1 MAGSSY
7 QTSQRGVGAARP
19 GAHALPKP
27 PSSSTRAAAWKH
39 PLRVFNI
46 QTPGTSGSPILL
58 SAPVLYSE
66 SESEELQ
73 DEEEQQH
80 SPSEHDSGSVSLSP
94 LAQRG
99 GSRPG
104 GHHVAARLH
113 FQLVYSATG
122 DLPPRACGVKGTQPP
137 QIAFSTFHCAL
148 SAGRTSSLPYLRTI
162 ASPCSRLR

>member
-1 MAGSSY
+1 M
-7 QTSQRGVGAARP
+7 
-19 GAHALPKP
+19 
-27 PSSSTRAAAWKH
+27 
-39 PLRVFNI
+39 FNI

-66 SESEELQ
+66 SESEELE

-104 GHHVAARLH
+104 GAPMWLRG
-113 FQLVYSATG
+113 FTSSSYSATG

-148 SAGRTSSLPYLRTI
+148 SAHHCLPVFATAVMPPEPTHRGFHFNL
-162 ASPCSRLR
+162 